1 MGMGH
6 VDRLRRLRCILFHTL
21 LGTYFMSTKPDIR
34 TPEHIRQLVDTFY
47 DQVRVDPLL
56 GGIFNGVIGDRWPEH
71 LARCTAFGARCWST
85 KVRIREL
92 HLDHMPPCLW
102 SRSISIVGWSCSM
115 VPWIRLFAG
124 PVANLAHLNAVR
136 MAEMFISRINLIRD
150 QPEKFIQ

>member
-1 MGMGH
+1 
-6 VDRLRRLRCILFHTL
+6 
-21 LGTYFMSTKPDIR
+21 MSTRPDIR

-71 LARCTAFGARCWST
+71 LAKMYRFWGTVLVNEGSYTGAPFRPHATMPLEQKHFDRWL
-85 KVRIREL
+85 EL
-92 HLDHMPPCLW
+92 FHGTVDT
-102 SRSISIVGWSCSM
+102 
-115 VPWIRLFAG
+115 LFAG